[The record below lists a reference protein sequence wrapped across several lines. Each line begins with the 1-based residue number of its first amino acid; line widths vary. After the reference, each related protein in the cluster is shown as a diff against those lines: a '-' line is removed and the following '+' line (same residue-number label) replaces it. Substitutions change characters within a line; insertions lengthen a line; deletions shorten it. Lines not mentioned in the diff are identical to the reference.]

1 MYIRYAKYINKYNKS
16 YDEERKKEIFY
27 TFKLMAR
34 GWYSSCLIR
43 FVFFFFWFAYFLSF
57 GLLDCQFI
65 LNIAKLFIVV
75 LYVFS
80 NGFGK
85 RKKIFGSIEPFKK
98 GNWQINSNSGDSSYQ
113 LQSLMVLYLM
123 VVEFLLQ
130 TMAISKRH

>member
-1 MYIRYAKYINKYNKS
+1 MQNILINIINHMMKR
-16 YDEERKKEIFY
+16 ERKRFFI
-27 TFKLMAR
+27 L
-34 GWYSSCLIR
+34 SSWWPEAGIALVW
-43 FVFFFFWFAYFLSF
+43 FVLFFFFWFAYFLSF